1 MKIIES
7 SENWFDVPIG
17 VYCGLYIKE
26 KTAKKLQK
34 LLYKQTQEIKKLL
47 TSNKEDLV
55 VSHWTLGYPSP
66 QKEQIT
72 IHYTVTKDSYDTV
85 EDRIKLFDSSSRIRH
100 IDKLFII
107 DTEDSL
113 EARKEVKKFYE
124 EMYGEE

>member
-7 SENWFDVPIG
+7 SDNWFDVPAG
-17 VYCGLYIKE
+17 TWCGLYIKE

-47 TSNKEDLV
+47 TSNKEDLI
-55 VSHWTLGYPSP
+55 VSHWTLAYPNP
-66 QKEQIT
+66 EKEQT
-72 IHYTVTKDSYDTV
+72 SVHYGVTDDYETV
-85 EDRIKLFDSSSRIRH
+85 EDRIRLFDKAERIKH

-107 DTEDSL
+107 QGVNTI
-113 EARKEVKKFYE
+113 EARKEVQKFYE